1 MNNAG
6 YKSYMQWKNSRSGT
20 AYLQY
25 NDSKQLLKA
34 AESVEPSKKTERR
47 SSTPSNVTQSKKSK
61 SNYFRKKFSKILEKP
76 LEKVINFQLVDEK
89 RVDVK
94 LSFFPEP
101 NVISIF
107 REHQMQYN
115 PEIKE
120 WMLQF
125 TNYISLFNALMKSDS
140 SKYNRYNVR
149 KRKNRTT

>member
-89 RVDVK
+89 
-94 LSFFPEP
+94 
-101 NVISIF
+101 
-107 REHQMQYN
+107 
-115 PEIKE
+115 
-120 WMLQF
+120 
-125 TNYISLFNALMKSDS
+125 YIS
-140 SKYNRYNVR
+140 
-149 KRKNRTT
+149 

>member
-61 SNYFRKKFSKILEKP
+61 SNYFRKKFSK
-76 LEKVINFQLVDEK
+76 LVRPRIITAKAFWIFISVRVSMDEVASS
-89 RVDVK
+89 RM
-94 LSFFPEP
+94 
-101 NVISIF
+101 SIGGIASMT
-107 REHQMQYN
+107 RAMQR
-115 PEIKE
+115 
-120 WMLQF
+120 
-125 TNYISLFNALMKSDS
+125 S
-140 SKYNRYNVR
+140 
-149 KRKNRTT
+149 